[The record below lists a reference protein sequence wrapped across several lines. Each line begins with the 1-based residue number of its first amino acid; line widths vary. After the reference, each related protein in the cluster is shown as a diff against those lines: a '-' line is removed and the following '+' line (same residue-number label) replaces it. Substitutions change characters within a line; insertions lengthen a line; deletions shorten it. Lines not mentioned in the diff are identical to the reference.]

1 MLTIKLLIAI
11 ATIGFGIWAT
21 LAPRKILQL
30 VGLAAQDGRGL
41 SEARVALGAIYI
53 GAGSACLWLQA
64 SAAFATLG
72 LAYLVMAVVRLLA
85 IFKDHSSDRSNWASL
100 VLEAMMGLLLLF

>member
-1 MLTIKLLIAI
+1 MLVIKMLIAI
-11 ATIGFGIWAT
+11 ATVGFGVWGT

-30 VGLAAQDGRGL
+30 VGLSAQDGRGL

-64 SAAFATLG
+64 PATFATLG
-72 LAYLVMAVVRLLA
+72 LAYLVMAVVRLMA
-85 IFKDHSSDRSNWASL
+85 IFIDHSSDRSSWASL
-100 VLEAMMGLLLLF
+100 VLEAVMGLLLLF